1 MIHLLALPILWLTLS
16 ASADPAGA
24 QEAAA
29 AAVSRADLKAIVRT
43 TAAKAGMPPELAD
56 AVATVESNYNTGARG
71 YDGEIGMMQI
81 LPSTARMLGFYGT
94 NQELADPATNARYAV
109 EYLSSAWRKAS
120 GDICTTVMKYRA
132 GHGETRFSHKS
143 VAYCVRVR
151 ELLAAQGFPVTG
163 VVPPATFGDS
173 RGTVAS
179 AGRVR
184 SGGPKASRG
193 RRSKIDW
200 ARYERR
206 VKEIDARM
214 SSGLTIM
221 R

>member
-1 MIHLLALPILWLTLS
+1 MIHHLALPLLWLTLF
-16 ASADPAGA
+16 AAAGPAAA

-29 AAVSRADLKAIVRT
+29 AAASRADLKAIVRT

-56 AVATVESNYNTGARG
+56 AVATVESNYNVAARG
-71 YDGEIGMMQI
+71 YDGEVGMMQI

-151 ELLAAQGFPVTG
+151 ELLAAGGYPVTG
-163 VVPPATFGDS
+163 IVPPATFGDPG
-173 RGTVAS
+173 GTVAS

-184 SGGPKASRG
+184 GSKVTRS

-206 VKEIDARM
+206 IKEIDARM